1 MEAASG
7 LMNLVMLPMWILSG
21 VFFSA
26 SRFPAVIQPFVQALP
41 LTAANDALR
50 ANMLQGI
57 GIAHLTAPI
66 AILLAWLVIPFAV
79 SLRIFRWR

>member
-1 MEAASG
+1 
-7 LMNLVMLPMWILSG
+7 MNLAMLPMWILSG
-21 VFFSA
+21 IFFSA
-26 SRFPAVIQPFVQALP
+26 SRFPAILQPVVHALP
-41 LTAANDALR
+41 LTAANDAFR

-66 AILLAWLVIPFAV
+66 AVLLAWLVVPFAV